1 MVDGYDHGARVDA
14 WLEQVRAAPP
24 GRGLAPAFEAA
35 FARVWERARQTLGDV
50 TLYAIIDRVLYVA
63 AERHPVCAGL
73 ALAVD
78 GLRVDAFRE
87 RARTAPEAELAA
99 GIRFVL
105 VEFLTVLGSL
115 TAEILSPALHAEL
128 ANVALQDHPE

>member
-1 MVDGYDHGARVDA
+1 MVDEYDHGARVDA
-14 WLEQVRAAPP
+14 WLEQVRGTQPP
-24 GRGLAPAFEAA
+24 VGLGPAFELA
-35 FARVWERARQTLGDV
+35 FTRVWERARQTLGDV
-50 TLYAIIDRVLYVA
+50 TLHAIVDRVLYVA

-73 ALAVD
+73 ALAAD

-87 RARTAPEAELAA
+87 RARGVSERELAA
-99 GIRFVL
+99 GVRFVL

-128 ANVALQDHPE
+128 ASVALQDQPE